1 MVIRSAKTWSGA
13 MVAPS
18 ATIGSLVNVASL
30 AGRQVVFAR
39 EFGQFCW
46 LYMGLT
52 LRTWAYYGHIQ

>member
-30 AGRQVVFAR
+30 GGRQDVTAFAR
-39 EFGQFCW
+39 D
-46 LYMGLT
+46 MG
-52 LRTWAYYGHIQ
+52 RFR